1 MLGVTTRPRLA
12 VMLLFAFYLFLYPGS
27 ITLVALDRVPV
38 WGTWMGGAL
47 LILQGAL
54 MGLWLTVNYGQWG
67 ILATLW
73 ILFLSWLVEH
83 IGATTGFPFGS
94 YSYTDV
100 LQPQILGV
108 VPLAIPFAWLLIV
121 TSAMGV
127 AELFSD
133 RESQTRGP
141 QAGIWPTRVLIATA
155 FALLL
160 DVTIEPFAVHVNHYW
175 VWSDSDPSV
184 YYGIPASNFV
194 AWWFTSLLLS
204 WVLAVHRSC
213 AVHAARFDP
222 RRCTL
227 FWPWLPFT
235 LYLTNLTMF
244 VVVNL
249 ARGQAA
255 AAFIG
260 SLIFAVIAGR
270 ITLPRLVR
278 RLRDRAGHEQGIY
291 HAGSTGDRE
300 RA

>member
-1 MLGVTTRPRLA
+1 M
-12 VMLLFAFYLFLYPGS
+12 LFAFYLFLYPGS

-54 MGLWLTVNYGQWG
+54 MGLWLIVNFGQWG
-67 ILATLW
+67 ALASLW
-73 ILFLSWLVEH
+73 VLFLSWLVEH

-100 LQPQILGV
+100 LQPQVFGV

-121 TSAMGV
+121 TAAMGV
-127 AELFSD
+127 AELFLD
-133 RESQTRGP
+133 RESRAP
-141 QAGIWPTRVLIATA
+141 RAELRVRAPRVLIATA

-160 DVTIEPFAVHVNHYW
+160 DVTIEPFAVHINHYW
-175 VWSDSDPSV
+175 VWSDSDPSA

-204 WVLAVHRSC
+204 WVLALHRTG
-213 AVHAARFDP
+213 AVRAARFGP
-222 RRCTL
+222 RHSAEL
-227 FWPWLPFT
+227 FWPWLPLT

-249 ARGQAA
+249 ARGQVIAA
-255 AAFIG
+255 LIG
-260 SLIFAVIAGR
+260 SLILLVIAGR
-270 ITLPRLVR
+270 IGIPLLVR
-278 RLRDRAGHEQGIY
+278 RLRARTEHEQ
-291 HAGSTGDRE
+291 SVS
-300 RA
+300 